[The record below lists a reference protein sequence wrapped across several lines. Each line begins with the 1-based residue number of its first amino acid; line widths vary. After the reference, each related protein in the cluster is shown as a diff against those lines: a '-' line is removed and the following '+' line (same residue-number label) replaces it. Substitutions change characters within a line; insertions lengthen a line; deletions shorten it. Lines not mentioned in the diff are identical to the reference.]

1 MESLHGSPVHQQ
13 TMDKKK
19 AAFKQSS
26 EKNKNSPK
34 KEGFLF
40 SYVKPF
46 PEAATVP
53 LPPDPEDADV
63 MSEKMFEKKPN
74 SEQKDLEKEFF
85 REEDQAA
92 EHTLSNQYEEKIR
105 PCIDLVDS
113 LRALGIEKDL
123 SLPAIAV
130 IGDQSSGK
138 SSVLEAL
145 SGVALPRGTGIV
157 TRCPLELKLKRL
169 PEGQAWQGKIS
180 YRNVTQELQDPSEV
194 DRAIRQAQDI
204 VAGPRG
210 AISGHLIS
218 LEVRSPDVPDLTLI
232 DLPGIARVAVGD
244 QPEDIGDQIKMLLRR
259 HIGCKETVN
268 LVVVPCNVDIAT
280 TEALKMAQEVD
291 PTGERTIGILTKP
304 DLVDRGTEE
313 AIVKILQNR
322 VIPLKKGYMIVK
334 CRGQQDIH
342 NRVTLAAAIQQER
355 AFFENH
361 KHFRY
366 SSQKSSHQKHAQ
378 VTSKLPVDL
387 LRFNSGVTDRAILKQ
402 GKATIPHLAEKL
414 TNELVK
420 HIIKTLPALESQIRD
435 TLHAAL
441 QDLQRYSRG
450 TPQTEAE
457 KLFFL
462 TDLIKLFNQDISQ
475 STRGEEQ
482 LFGDE
487 VRLFTKIRKEFCTW
501 GVILLECAV
510 RAKKTIPGR
519 VWKYEDQYRGR
530 EFPGFSNYKTF
541 EDIIKEQIRELEEPA
556 IQILNNVMSMA
567 QAMGGSCLGDS
578 AGPDKFIFQKLM
590 LSLMLSGS
598 FRVWNLKPSLTYL
611 TLFCLSVLP
620 LELVEDKFMELAQR
634 NFANFH
640 NLSRVAKVKI
650 EDIREKQAAEAERRI
665 RAQFKMERIVY
676 CQDDLYRSDL
686 NTLKA
691 ENPALGKDLQSAAVV
706 EMVSHTSAYFS
717 VSSQA
722 GASKR
727 LSNQIPLIIL
737 SSVLHDFGDNV
748 QISMLQLLQEK
759 EKINVFLEED
769 TEAAKTRDY
778 LSQRVDRLTKACH
791 YLRDFSLL

>member
-1 MESLHGSPVHQQ
+1 MDNLYGSPVYQQ

-19 AAFKQSS
+19 AAFKQPS

-34 KEGFLF
+34 KEGFIF
-40 SYVKPF
+40 SFTKPF

-53 LPPDPEDADV
+53 LPPDPEDAAV
-63 MSEKMFEKKPN
+63 TSEKMFVKKPDC
-74 SEQKDLEKEFF
+74 EQKDLEKEFF
-85 REEDQAA
+85 REDNKAA

-145 SGVALPRGTGIV
+145 SGVALPRGNGIV

-180 YRNVTQELQDPSEV
+180 FRNVTEELQDPSEV
-194 DRAIRQAQDI
+194 DRAIRHAQDV

-210 AISGHLIS
+210 AISGQLIS
-218 LEVRSPDVPDLTLI
+218 LEVQSPDVPDLTLI

-244 QPEDIGDQIKMLLRR
+244 QPKDIGDQIKMLLKK

-313 AIVKILQNR
+313 AIIKILQNR

-342 NRVTLAAAIQQER
+342 NKVTLAAAIQQER

-361 KHFRY
+361 KHFR
-366 SSQKSSHQKHAQ
+366 
-378 VTSKLPVDL
+378 
-387 LRFNSGVTDRAILKQ
+387 AIMKQ

-435 TLHAAL
+435 TLHATL
-441 QDLQRYSRG
+441 QDLQRYNRG
-450 TPQTEAE
+450 TPQTEDE

-462 TDLIKLFNQDISQ
+462 TDLIKVFNQDISQ

-482 LFGDE
+482 LLGDE
-487 VRLFTKIRKEFCTW
+487 VRLFTKVRKEFCTW
-501 GVILLECAV
+501 GVILLESAA
-510 RAKKTIPGR
+510 RAKKTVPSR

-541 EDIIKEQIRELEEPA
+541 EDIIKDQIRELEEPA
-556 IQILNNVMSMA
+556 IQILNNVMR
-567 QAMGGSCLGDS
+567 LVEE
-578 AGPDKFIFQKLM
+578 KFI
-590 LSLMLSGS
+590 
-598 FRVWNLKPSLTYL
+598 
-611 TLFCLSVLP
+611 
-620 LELVEDKFMELAQR
+620 ELANR

-650 EDIREKQAAEAERRI
+650 EDTREKQAAEAERHI

-676 CQDDLYRSDL
+676 CQDDIYLGDL
-686 NTLKA
+686 STLKA
-691 ENPALGKDLQSAAVV
+691 ENALGKDLQSAVVV

-717 VSSQA
+717 

-737 SSVLHDFGDNV
+737 SCVLHDFGDNV
-748 QISMLQLLQEK
+748 QTAMLQLLQEK
-759 EKINVFLEED
+759 EKLNFLLEED
-769 TEAAKTRDY
+769 TEAAKTRNY
-778 LSQRVDRLTKACH
+778 LSQRVDRLTKACQ